1 MLGAIYY
8 PKGTEDK
15 PIPFDSLYL
24 PYIWK
29 EIYFDGIYLDIFNT
43 KKDMVV
49 LDVGANIGLVTQYM
63 RDFAKKVYAI
73 EPSTEHFEALKKNKE
88 ENGWDNVDIFNFA
101 IAGKDGEVTMHKLAN
116 NRTCNSY
123 TNDYGGESE
132 TVKAVAFDTFFK
144 ENKIDSVDFVKFDVE
159 GAEDDILFS
168 PGFLSVA
175 PKIKAIEIE
184 FHKPTFPNVV
194 QHLINLGYTA
204 RRYDCSAV
212 VILFTR
218 G

>member
-73 EPSTEHFEALKKNKE
+73 
-88 ENGWDNVDIFNFA
+88 
-101 IAGKDGEVTMHKLAN
+101 
-116 NRTCNSY
+116 
-123 TNDYGGESE
+123 
-132 TVKAVAFDTFFK
+132 
-144 ENKIDSVDFVKFDVE
+144 
-159 GAEDDILFS
+159 
-168 PGFLSVA
+168 
-175 PKIKAIEIE
+175 
-184 FHKPTFPNVV
+184 
-194 QHLINLGYTA
+194 
-204 RRYDCSAV
+204 
-212 VILFTR
+212 
-218 G
+218 

>member
-1 MLGAIYY
+1 
-8 PKGTEDK
+8 
-15 PIPFDSLYL
+15 
-24 PYIWK
+24 
-29 EIYFDGIYLDIFNT
+29 
-43 KKDMVV
+43 
-49 LDVGANIGLVTQYM
+49 
-63 RDFAKKVYAI
+63 
-73 EPSTEHFEALKKNKE
+73 
-88 ENGWDNVDIFNFA
+88 VDIFNFA
-101 IAGKDGEVTMHKLAN
+101 IAGKDGEVTMHKLDN

-132 TVKAVAFDTFFK
+132 KVKAVAFDTFFK

-184 FHKPTFPNVV
+184 FHKPTFPNIVK
-194 QHLINLGYTA
+194 HLMNLGYTA